1 MRDPSMAQG
10 NIQSTSWESSARQKP
25 QGPHWPRDNFKFS
38 RLSTLFDGQ
47 GYRLSAA
54 ETPTRPCSVICSA
67 ICLDAPQY
75 LLDLHFCKTKNSNHD
90 QINRNNVVQQSW
102 DH

>member
-10 NIQSTSWESSARQKP
+10 QYTVKKLGIFSETKTAGAALAK
-25 QGPHWPRDNFKFS
+25 DNFKFP

-54 ETPTRPCSVICSA
+54 ETLTRPCSVICSA
-67 ICLDAPQY
+67 ICLDAPEY